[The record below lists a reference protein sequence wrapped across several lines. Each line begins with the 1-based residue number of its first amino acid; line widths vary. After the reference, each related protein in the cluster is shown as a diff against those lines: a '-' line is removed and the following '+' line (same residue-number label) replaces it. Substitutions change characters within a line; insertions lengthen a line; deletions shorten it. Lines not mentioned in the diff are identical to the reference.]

1 MFLKGKTVIKSNKG
15 ENLLNRKGLAVGFVL
30 LLFVSSSFVG
40 VSNQQKEV
48 TIEKPCITPVGS
60 SMNFI
65 WPLYGHDAQN
75 TCQSEYA
82 AGQNEGY
89 DKWKY
94 FIAHGT
100 PDLVVPVIDSNGTL
114 YTTSFLD
121 GLYVI
126 NSNGTLRW
134 HRELYAYIEYQPV
147 IGQDGTI
154 YVGTI
159 KRFQAFYPN
168 GTLKWVLP
176 IEKNFCCDPVI
187 SPNGTVYV
195 GTDDGYLFAV
205 NPNGTIQW
213 QYYLG
218 YSLNGASLDS
228 QGKIYLSARYCD
240 YLCCL
245 FPNGT
250 LHWTFRT
257 IVDTSDAPLIGKD
270 GTIYTVPT
278 YDVIGI
284 NPDGTEKWRTPVSGA
299 GRSPS
304 LSPNGSI
311 IYSSHDS
318 GDVVCMDPNDGHI
331 LWSYNIGLDPLSKSR
346 ATVSSDG
353 MIFFAYTDKPGH
365 LAYLCALNPDGSL
378 RWTSD
383 ITSDVPHYYGVNI
396 GPAPS
401 IGADGTV
408 YITTWFSS
416 DDPIYHDFGYVHAFG
431 QLDPNAP
438 SPPTITG
445 NSQGKIGEQYKYT
458 LMSTS
463 PLAKDIYYY
472 IQWGDDSYTNWTGPF
487 RSGEPLNVNHSWE
500 KWGTYTVRARARD
513 IDNRWGPWG
522 ILTIKMPLSY
532 NLLNKS
538 FWETLFERFPN
549 AFPFLRYL
557 FEK

>member
-1 MFLKGKTVIKSNKG
+1 MINNINLMKLVSILFISLLFIQMITPISICEIESVIKKPPQSNLK
-15 ENLLNRKGLAVGFVL
+15 R
-30 LLFVSSSFVG
+30 S
-40 VSNQQKEV
+40 EV
-48 TIEKPCITPVGS
+48 KQ
-60 SMNFI
+60 

-75 TCQSEYA
+75 TCQSGYA
-82 AGQNEGY
+82 ADQNEGY

-94 FIAHGT
+94 FFPDGC

-114 YTTSFLD
+114 YTTSFYD
-121 GLYVI
+121 GLYAI
-126 NSNGTLRW
+126 NSDGILKW
-134 HRELYAYIEYQPV
+134 HRELNVYIEYQPI

-159 KRFQAFYPN
+159 KRFQAFNQN

-176 IEKNFCCDPVI
+176 MEKNFCCDPVI
-187 SPNGTVYV
+187 SSNDTIYI

-218 YSLNGASLDS
+218 YRLIGASLDN
-228 QGKIYLSARYCD
+228 QGKIYLTARYCD
-240 YLCCL
+240 YLYCL
-245 FPNGT
+245 YPNGT
-250 LHWTFRT
+250 LFWTFST
-257 IVDTSDAPLIGKD
+257 IVDTSDAPLIGRD
-270 GTIYTVPT
+270 GTIYTVPI
-278 YDVIGI
+278 YDVIAI

-318 GDVVCMDPNDGHI
+318 GDVVCMDPDDGHVI
-331 LWSYNIGLDPLSKSR
+331 WSYNIGLNPLSKSR
-346 ATVSSDG
+346 AAVNSDG

-365 LAYLCALNPDGSL
+365 HAYLCALNSDGSL
-378 RWTSD
+378 RWTRNIISD
-383 ITSDVPHYYGVNI
+383 IPHYYGMSI
-396 GPAPS
+396 GPTPS

-408 YITTWFSS
+408 YITTSFSG
-416 DDPIYHDFGYVHAFG
+416 DDPIYSDFGYIHAFG
-431 QLDPNAP
+431 QLDPYAP

-445 NSQGKIGEQYKYT
+445 TSQGKTREQYIYT
-458 LMSTS
+458 LTSTS
-463 PLAKDIYYY
+463 PLGKDIYYY

-487 RSGEPLNVNHSWE
+487 RSGDPLKLNHSWE
-500 KWGTYTVRARARD
+500 KRGTYTILARARD

-522 ILTIKMPLSY
+522 IFNIKMPISY
-532 NLLNKS
+532 DLLNKS
-538 FWETLFERFPN
+538 FLETLFERFPN